1 MPLPAPDPVLPSSL
15 PLIQLSITPVILISG
30 LGALVISM
38 TNRMGRIVD
47 RTRTLAGLA
56 RQAGVEE
63 RRHVEHQLRILFRRA
78 KLMRLALTLVVS
90 SMFVSG
96 LLIMLMFL
104 SALSGLDVAPVILGA
119 FLVSVVLMLGGLAAF
134 VADLWVSLAALN
146 AEVERATGQ
155 DADKITIL

>member
-1 MPLPAPDPVLPSSL
+1 MEMPAPETIL

-47 RTRTLAGLA
+47 RTRSLSGLA
-56 RQAGVEE
+56 RQAKDDE
-63 RRHVEHQLRILFRRA
+63 RKHLEIQLRILFRRA
-78 KLMRLALTLVVS
+78 KLMRLAMTLIAS

-96 LLIMLMFL
+96 LLIMLIFL
-104 SALSGLDVAPVILGA
+104 SALSGIQMAAAILTV

-134 VADLWVSLAALN
+134 VSDIWVSLYALN
-146 AEVERATGQ
+146 AEVQRALGAAE
-155 DADKITIL
+155 ADKVTIL